1 MSSAVETRKWLSCL
15 RARGLVCVSPGLAQH
30 VVQSAIQQVIRL
42 LRNHNDVIQR
52 IRVQAKSTGQ
62 LSAVAFVA
70 NVLGCMARIFT
81 SYQDGAGMAMIRGFV
96 LGKLVRC

>member
-1 MSSAVETRKWLSCL
+1 MCSK
-15 RARGLVCVSPGLAQH
+15 GY
-30 VVQSAIQQVIRL
+30 
-42 LRNHNDVIQR
+42 
-52 IRVQAKSTGQ
+52 VQAKSTGQ

-96 LGKLVRC
+96 LGKLIQCRHLYFLKFHIALVSPFPLRQKPMNRSGIIPY